1 MRAHHFWMTITK
13 REKLQCKIHNPAFI
27 VSSSCQ
33 LRGRWCKLERIPDQ
47 WEEQCFKIEKNS
59 EINGIL
65 YLAKKCQFST
75 LEAIKHLKPK
85 TSKLYYLYTFFKD
98 FFCIFENYSIRAT
111 GKLIP
116 SCIVLLLRL
125 LPKSTSFIVRFGHTW
140 NSTYPKSTLEYV
152 IGHPN
157 NPRSP
162 SHQY

>member
-1 MRAHHFWMTITK
+1 MKNCNAKSTI
-13 REKLQCKIHNPAFI
+13 PAFI

-47 WEEQCFKIEKNS
+47 WESKCSKNGKIVKSNAFCTSCNQTPNTQIFKLA
-59 EINGIL
+59 L
-65 YLAKKCQFST
+65 YVIFQR
-75 LEAIKHLKPK
+75 
-85 TSKLYYLYTFFKD
+85 

-162 SHQY
+162 SNQY